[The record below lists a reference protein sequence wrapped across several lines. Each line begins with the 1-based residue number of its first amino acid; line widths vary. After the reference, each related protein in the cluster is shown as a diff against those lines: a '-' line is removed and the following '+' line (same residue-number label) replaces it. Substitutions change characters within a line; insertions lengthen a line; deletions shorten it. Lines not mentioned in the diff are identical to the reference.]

1 MVPHGAMYVQDRFR
15 HLPPPLLRPPLML
28 DSQNKGPAS
37 ATHLAETDRRESHEQ
52 PQALPADPDH
62 DPGVMRFAP
71 SQPPQTRADV
81 SIALMPRESDPL
93 GLL

>member
-1 MVPHGAMYVQDRFR
+1 MVR
-15 HLPPPLLRPPLML
+15 
-28 DSQNKGPAS
+28 
-37 ATHLAETDRRESHEQ
+37 Q
-52 PQALPADPDH
+52 PRAARALPADPGH

-81 SIALMPRESDPL
+81 SMALMPRESDPL